1 MLDSSGAAHL
11 YFLTPRLDPQANFD
25 RFIVLSRS
33 ISYIFS
39 NLQHLIRCVILA
51 FGYVFLT
58 KYPVIVCSHVC
69 QFLSLSNVCAYMHDA
84 NTIMDRAE
92 TDFGKS
98 VLLHICQMPV
108 LTMLE
113 HHNNINS
120 ACMFYLCSCYHSQLW
135 PDEESYNHQY
145 FIL

>member
-1 MLDSSGAAHL
+1 
-11 YFLTPRLDPQANFD
+11 
-25 RFIVLSRS
+25 
-33 ISYIFS
+33 
-39 NLQHLIRCVILA
+39 
-51 FGYVFLT
+51 
-58 KYPVIVCSHVC
+58 VCSHVC